1 MNNPTPIIRKF
12 ANSPIRQFAR
22 LALILHFTFSIL
34 HSSAAVPLRWT
45 VETSRAQP
53 AVFEA
58 YHGESIDLAA
68 TLQSYGKPVE
78 IDPSAD
84 WKIYW
89 QTNGMADAWWSA
101 PATVIS
107 DVPAAPSLRGVVT
120 ATFTPA
126 MDPGAPAVNG
136 FLGSPGNNYRAAFTI
151 RFRHAPGAVPNE
163 LPLPAKVI
171 DFDQITVL
179 NAPWPTDDKMADEI
193 LRVLEERG
201 VAGLDENEVRGI
213 VEGTVTKSYV
223 EGLGIQVDHEEIS
236 EEAVRDIA
244 VEAVKG
250 LYRKVDDEYVY
261 TPTGYGDFEYE
272 ADEDRFPGLIDSI
285 GSNQP
290 YWYEY
295 DPDYGEWSI
304 NFDYN
309 GSYIY
314 AYAYGSPKDPAFSF
328 SGWYKQ
334 YNEEYGYWDYYEIYF
349 TGKRKPLGYDV
360 SNPRDTFAHQSEVNN
375 IQSYVQTLRTTIS
388 KGESLRERTD
398 APREYGSG
406 WGYLRKPLDS
416 DFREWRIRAPK
427 CTVSG
432 LSMSS
437 SYSQQLVF
445 DIFGNSFNRYTVLTS
460 PLTMLSSYA
469 KGKAT
474 LTNTEGKFGSDSVEL
489 AHFDLGV
496 IRVSPTDESRGF
508 YINFH
513 AENTHRSPRSFDVM
527 PILEGFDPPE
537 TIKVC
542 SAGVTNE
549 ITVVGRNLYLP
560 AASTTYSVYCY
571 YPYGS
576 SSTYTYRKL
585 TSSFSRVYIETNTI
599 SSANGV
605 IPIKFYV
612 LSGNDCPEN
621 YYGYNVRNVL
631 RTYTATFSFS
641 TVLDDYI
648 LPEGRVVTDETS
660 GLFYDESKKTT
671 YQIKVRDGCFYTE
684 AVSSKDWRTTKNW
697 ER

>member
-1 MNNPTPIIRKF
+1 MKRHKLLLFFAALLLAGFALPAIAEEITPR
-12 ANSPIRQFAR
+12 
-22 LALILHFTFSIL
+22 FSI
-34 HSSAAVPLRWT
+34 T
-45 VETSRAQP
+45 VDPDQS
-53 AVFEA
+53 VVNYFDV
-58 YHGESIDLAA
+58 YHGETVLFEVTFKRPSNETMTFFWQEQGMGD
-68 TLQSYGKPVE
+68 SY
-78 IDPSAD
+78 
-84 WKIYW
+84 
-89 QTNGMADAWWSA
+89 WSERCT
-101 PATVIS
+101 TVG
-107 DVPAAPSLRGVVT
+107 DGVYRAV
-120 ATFTPA
+120 FTPQ
-126 MDPGAPAVNG
+126 MDSGAKVFNCFIGRPGMI
-136 FLGSPGNNYRAAFTI
+136 YRAVFQL
-151 RFRHAPGAVPNE
+151 RMKQSPGAVPNE
-163 LPLPAKVI
+163 IPLPAKVI
-171 DFDQITVL
+171 DFNQITVL

-213 VEGTVTKSYV
+213 VTNTVDKSYV

-285 GSNQP
+285 GNNQP

-314 AYAYGSPKDPAFSF
+314 AYAYGSPKDPAFSL
-328 SGWYKQ
+328 SGWYEQ

-375 IQSYVQTLRTTIS
+375 IQAYVQTLRTTIS

-437 SYSQQLVF
+437 SYAQQRVF

-508 YINFH
+508 YVNFH
-513 AENTHRSPRSFDVM
+513 AENRNRSPRSFDVM
-527 PILEGFDPPE
+527 PILDGFDPPE
-537 TIKVC
+537 TIRVC

-560 AASTTYSVYCY
+560 AASTTSSVYCY
-571 YPYGS
+571 YPRTETA
-576 SSTYTYRKL
+576 STYTYREL
-585 TSSFSRVYIETNTI
+585 TSSFNRVYIEPKTFT
-599 SSANGV
+599 SANGV

-612 LSGNDCPEN
+612 LSGSDCPEGS
-621 YYGYNVRNVL
+621 YGYNVKNVL

-648 LPEGRVVTDETS
+648 LPEGRVVTDLTS
-660 GLFYDESKKTT
+660 NLFYDEIKKMT
-671 YQIKVRDGCFYTE
+671 YRIYVNDGCFYTGPI
-684 AVSSKDWRTTKNW
+684 SSKDWRITKDW
-697 ER
+697 EENP